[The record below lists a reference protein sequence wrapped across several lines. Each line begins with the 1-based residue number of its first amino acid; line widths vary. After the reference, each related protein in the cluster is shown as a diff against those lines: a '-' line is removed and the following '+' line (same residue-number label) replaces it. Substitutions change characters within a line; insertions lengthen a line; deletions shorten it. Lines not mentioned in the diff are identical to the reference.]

1 MPTKTVKIK
10 ETLRNLIKRKRRKIY
25 LFCFMSFLLLV
36 LAFFIPD
43 KAGRIL
49 LSISAI
55 SFGAFCYFVGVKNN
69 LHSPDE
75 VAFEFRLWAVFNYD
89 LCSSENV
96 FENFWA
102 LYNRLES
109 NVIVYDFKNDKL
121 TKFSNSY
128 IYKNFIVAQQDRKKI
143 IFAKNGR
150 SLLENVL

>member
-1 MPTKTVKIK
+1 MSTKTVKIK
-10 ETLRNLIKRKRRKIY
+10 ETLRDLIKRKRRKIY

-36 LAFFIPD
+36 LAFFIPN
-43 KAGRIL
+43 KVGGIL

-69 LHSPDE
+69 FNSPDE
-75 VAFEFRLWAVFNYD
+75 VAFEFGLLVVFNYD
-89 LCSSENV
+89 LCSPENV

-121 TKFSNSY
+121 TKFPNSY